1 MLMVMTSFSTPSIT
15 SFIIRFVHE
24 NQQEDGKLQP
34 LYRGFIRHIQSDE
47 ELNFSSWKEAESFIR
62 RFVALEEEPS

>member
-1 MLMVMTSFSTPSIT
+1 MLVVMTSFSPPSIT

-24 NQQEDGKLQP
+24 HQQEDQLIQP
-34 LYRGFIRHIQSDE
+34 VYHGFIRHIQSDA

-62 RFVALEEEPS
+62 RFVALEEEHS

>member
-1 MLMVMTSFSTPSIT
+1 MLMVMTSFSPPSIT

-24 NQQEDGKLQP
+24 NQQEEQSVQP
-34 LYRGFIRHIQSDE
+34 VYHGFIRHIQSDE

-62 RFVALEEEPS
+62 RFVALEEEPC

>member
-1 MLMVMTSFSTPSIT
+1 MLMEMTSFSPPSIT

-24 NQQEDGKLQP
+24 NQQDDGMLQP
-34 LYRGFIRHIQSDE
+34 VYHGFIRHIQSDE

-62 RFVALEEEPS
+62 QFVALEEEPS